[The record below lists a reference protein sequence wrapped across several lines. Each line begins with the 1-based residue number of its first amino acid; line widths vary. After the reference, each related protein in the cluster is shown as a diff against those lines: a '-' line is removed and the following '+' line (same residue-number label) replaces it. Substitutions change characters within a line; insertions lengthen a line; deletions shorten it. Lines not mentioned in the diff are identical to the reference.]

1 MKKQIYFVQTNS
13 VFGSGVR
20 SAYLPYAVG
29 AIAAFA
35 WADDEIR
42 SRYELNPF
50 IFMRE
55 DIDTV
60 VNNLNDPFMVAFSCY
75 VWSMEYNKALAERV
89 KEKFPECIILMGGH
103 NISPDAQE
111 LELYPYV
118 DYLIHGEGEV
128 PFKELLL
135 ALGRGESVEN
145 INNISFRRDDGTAE
159 TTEYVLPTLDIAC
172 YPSPYLEGYF
182 DDILKDDS
190 LKYSVIWETN
200 RGCPNRCAYCDWG
213 VLKSRVRLFPIER
226 IRDEI
231 EWMSKNHIEFIY
243 CADAN
248 FGLFDRDE
256 LITDMMIESKRATG
270 YPEIFKTNFT
280 KNRDDFV
287 FKLSKKMFREGL
299 GKSPT
304 LSFQTM
310 SPEALKNIGRSNMSL
325 EHFKNLMRM
334 YTESGIMAY
343 SELILGLPGE
353 TYESFTDGI
362 QTLLECG
369 QHKSLVVYPCELL
382 PNSELGRKEN
392 VEKYK
397 IKLCR
402 TEFRQHH
409 SAIDSNGVKEY
420 SNNIIGMY
428 SMNTDDWKRS
438 YAFAQ
443 YIQGFHSMCLTI
455 LPAMYLNKE
464 KGIGYKEFYESFLL
478 WCGEN
483 PDTFCGRLYRECI
496 SFIDDVIDGRDSFK
510 SIFEGFG
517 DITWGFDEYLFM
529 KCAVNADTF
538 YNELREFTERYN
550 ADPEIFDGLLEFQR
564 HIIKKM
570 KTSTFTFETDYDFE
584 SYFNAVLSGEYEPL
598 RRRKCRI
605 TLTENDPAYTI
616 EDYARKYIWYG
627 RRDEAPVYS
636 QKRGSLKVEYI

>member
-29 AIAAFA
+29 SIAAYA
-35 WADDEIR
+35 WADKEICKE
-42 SRYELNPF
+42 YELMPF

-55 DIDTV
+55 DIETLTDKM
-60 VNNLNDPFMVAFSCY
+60 NDPFMVALSCY
-75 VWSMEYNKALAERV
+75 VWSMEYNKALAKRV
-89 KEKFPECIILMGGH
+89 KEKYPQCLVLMGGH
-103 NISPDAQE
+103 NISPGAQE
-111 LELYPYV
+111 LEKYPYV
-118 DYLIHGEGEV
+118 DILIHGEGEV

-135 ALGRGESVEN
+135 AFKNNDPLGD
-145 INNISFRRDDGTAE
+145 IANISFRDENGAAV
-159 TTEYVLPTLDIAC
+159 TTVSKLPDADIASF
-172 YPSPYLEGYF
+172 PSPYLEGYF

-213 VLKSRVRLFPIER
+213 VLKSKVRMFPMER
-226 IRDEI
+226 ISKEI

-256 LITDMMIESKRATG
+256 EITDLMIKSKRATG

-287 FKLSKKMFREGL
+287 FMLSKRMFKEGL

-310 SPEALKNIGRSNMSL
+310 SPEALKNIGRSNISL
-325 EHFKNLMRM
+325 EHFKNLMKM
-334 YTESGIMAY
+334 YAESGIMAY

-353 TYESFTDGI
+353 TYESFAGGI
-362 QTLLECG
+362 ESLLECG

-382 PNSELGRKEN
+382 PNSELGKKEN
-392 VEKYK
+392 VEKYQF
-397 IKLCR
+397 KLCR

-409 SAIDSNGVKEY
+409 SAVEEHGIKEY
-420 SNNIIGMY
+420 SNNIIGTY
-428 SMNTDDWKRS
+428 SMNTGDWKRS

-443 YIQGFHSMCLTI
+443 YIQGFHSMCLTVM
-455 LPAMYLNKE
+455 PAMYLYEE
-464 KGIGYKEFYESFLL
+464 KGVGYRQFYESFLA
-478 WCGEN
+478 WCAEN
-483 PDTFCGRLYRECI
+483 PGTFCGRLYDECGR
-496 SFIDDVIDGRDSFK
+496 FIDDVINGKDSFK
-510 SIFEGFG
+510 SVFEGFG

-529 KCAVNADTF
+529 KCAVNADVF
-538 YNELREFTERYN
+538 YGELRSFLLRY
-550 ADPEIFDGLLEFQR
+550 DIDSELFDALMTYQQ

-570 KTSTFTFETDYDFE
+570 NTSSFVFETEYDFE
-584 SYFNAVLSGEYEPL
+584 EYFNAIFAGGYVPL
-598 RRRKCRI
+598 KKRHCRI
-605 TLTENDPAYTI
+605 TLTEKEPVDTI

-627 RRDEAPVYS
+627 RRDEAPIYS
-636 QKRGSLKVEYI
+636 QKRGSLRVEYI

>member
-29 AIAAFA
+29 SIAAYS
-35 WADDEIR
+35 WAYPQISGE
-42 SRYELNPF
+42 YELNPF

-55 DIDTV
+55 DIDA
-60 VNNLNDPFMVAFSCY
+60 LAGRLKDPFMVAFSCY
-75 VWSMEYNKALAERV
+75 VWSMEYNKALAKRV
-89 KEKFPECIILMGGH
+89 KEKYPQCLILFGGH
-103 NISPDAQE
+103 NISPDAAE
-111 LELYPYV
+111 LEKYPYV
-118 DYLIHGEGEV
+118 DLLIHGEGEV

-135 ALGRGESVEN
+135 ALKNGGDLYG
-145 INNISFRRDDGTAE
+145 INNISFRDE
-159 TTEYVLPTLDIAC
+159 TGAAVTTPAKLPQVDIASF
-172 YPSPYLEGYF
+172 PSPYLEGYF

-213 VLKSRVRLFPIER
+213 ALKSRVRMFPMDR
-226 IRDEI
+226 IQKEI
-231 EWMSKNHIEFIY
+231 EWMSKNRIEFIY

-256 LITDMMIESKRATG
+256 EITDLMIRSKRATG

-287 FKLSKKMFREGL
+287 FMLSKRMFKEGL

-310 SPEALKNIGRSNMSL
+310 SPEALKNIGRSNMSM
-325 EHFKNLMRM
+325 EHFKNLMKM
-334 YTESGIMAY
+334 YSESGIMAY

-353 TYESFTDGI
+353 TYDSFSRGIES
-362 QTLLECG
+362 LLENG

-382 PNSELGRKEN
+382 PNSELGKKEN
-392 VEKYK
+392 VEKYR

-409 SAIDSNGVKEY
+409 SAVDSNGIKEY
-420 SNNIIGMY
+420 SNNIIATY
-428 SMNTDDWKRS
+428 SMNTEDWKKS

-443 YIQGFHSMCLTI
+443 YIQGFHSMCLTVM
-455 LPAMYLNKE
+455 PAIYLHEE
-464 KGIGYKEFYESFLL
+464 KGVGYKEFYESFLE
-478 WCGEN
+478 WCGDN
-483 PDTFCGRLYRECI
+483 PHTFCGRLYEECGR
-496 SFIDDVIDGRDSFK
+496 FIDDVISGNDSFK
-510 SIFEGFG
+510 SVFNGFG

-529 KCAVNADTF
+529 KSAVNADIF
-538 YNELREFTERYN
+538 YKELRDYLSRY
-550 ADPEIFDGLLEFQR
+550 DFEPELFEGLMTYQQ

-570 KTSTFTFETDYDFE
+570 NTSSFEFETQYDFE
-584 SYFNAVLSGEYEPL
+584 SYFNAVFAGGYIPL
-598 RRRKCRI
+598 EKRRCRI
-605 TLTENDPAYTI
+605 TLFEKEPVDTI

-636 QKRGSLKVEYI
+636 QKRGSLKIDYI